1 MFTLKVTHPCG
12 DSREFPLEIFKSSI
26 HVGGAWEPCAS
37 FYVPEE
43 ASLFLGSKHAG
54 DTIVYAFHEG
64 GVTQDSFEVWAD
76 DGTDET
82 IGHIKWKLLID
93 HKPCTHEEFSAAAWN
108 SMKTQTFRIPSSL
121 DHKYRGC
128 GNGIVKIEKS
138 KGMVLDFDYTD
149 EKLRPL
155 DDQNI
160 SMCDD
165 AGEIVR
171 EDDRT
176 ITYRANFSSY
186 TICLY

>member
-1 MFTLKVTHPCG
+1 MFTVKIIRPDGETQT
-12 DSREFPLEIFKSSI
+12 FPLQIVKQSI
-26 HVGGAWEPCAS
+26 MVGDAWEDCAG
-37 FYVPEE
+37 FLVPFE
-43 ASLFLGSKHAG
+43 ADEFLNDEYGGES
-54 DTIVYAFHEG
+54 IRYAFLEG
-64 GVTQDSFEVWAD
+64 EATRGCFEDANDDEVRWELLVNGVS
-76 DGTDET
+76 
-82 IGHIKWKLLID
+82 
-93 HKPCTHEEFSAAAWN
+93 CTHEEFSNSAWN
-108 SMKTQTFRIPSSL
+108 SMKTNTFRVPSNL

-160 SMCDD
+160 VMCND
-165 AGEIVR
+165 AGKIVR

>member
-1 MFTLKVTHPCG
+1 MFTVQVTHPCG
-12 DSREFPLEIFKSSI
+12 ESREFPLEIFESSI
-26 HVGGAWEPCAS
+26 FVGLTWEPCAS
-37 FYVPEE
+37 FRVPEE
-43 ASLFLGSKHAG
+43 AGEFLGSQYAG

-64 GVTQDSFEVWAD
+64 GVTEDEFEVWAD
-76 DGTDET
+76 DATDET
-82 IGHIKWKLLID
+82 IGYIRWKLLIN
-93 HKPCTHEEFSAAAWN
+93 HKPCTHEEFSTAALN
-108 SMKTQTFRIPSSL
+108 SMKRNSFRIPSSL

-128 GNGIVKIEKS
+128 GSGIVKIDKT
-138 KGMVLDFDYTD
+138 KKMVLDFDYTD

-160 SMCDD
+160 LMCDD
-165 AGEIVR
+165 AGEVVR